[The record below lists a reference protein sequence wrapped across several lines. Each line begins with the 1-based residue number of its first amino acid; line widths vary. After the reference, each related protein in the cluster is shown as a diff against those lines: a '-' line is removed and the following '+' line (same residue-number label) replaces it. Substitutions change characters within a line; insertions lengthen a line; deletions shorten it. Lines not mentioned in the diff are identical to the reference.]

1 MRMDA
6 IPADSYLTPSPGPLH
21 LSSIQWQKFP
31 LKVIVVFS
39 EHPTMA
45 KDLRS
50 VPAVIP
56 LHQSLF
62 YLSIHAEIVSKQS
75 SSLKRPLALFL
86 CSTSPD

>member
-1 MRMDA
+1 MDA
-6 IPADSYLTPSPGPLH
+6 IPTDSYLTPSLGSLH
-21 LSSIQWQKFP
+21 LSWIKWQKFP

-56 LHQSLF
+56 LQSLF

-75 SSLKRPLALFL
+75 SSLKRPRALSL

>member
-6 IPADSYLTPSPGPLH
+6 IPTDSYLTPSPGPLH
-21 LSSIQWQKFP
+21 LSSIKWQKFP

-56 LHQSLF
+56 LQLLF
-62 YLSIHAEIVSKQS
+62 YLSSASN
-75 SSLKRPLALFL
+75 PTLFL
-86 CSTSPD
+86 QFHPLLAWN